1 MQADAL
7 QQLWIE
13 LPPINGGEP
22 QRLLI
27 FLHGAGSNPD
37 AFAPVAIAWQLK
49 FPTAAAFVLQA
60 SEPSAVPT
68 PEGLMP
74 RFDWFSSHTPDHAVV
89 RGAALTA
96 EKAIRTIQSSTGLG
110 AHQTIVIGYSQ
121 GATVALDIARLAPN
135 IADKITDKVTNKVA
149 EIVVAYAGQLSGAI
163 LADEKISASAL
174 HLIHGELDSIVTL
187 DKAQRAYAQLMLAH
201 GDVTLDILE
210 DGKHTIDQ
218 DSINVGTTRV
228 MQTIF
233 RGRKKNIPSPKNVS
247 VNQLNSAKLH

>member
-1 MQADAL
+1 MQADDL

-37 AFAPVAIAWQLK
+37 SFAPVAIAWQLK
-49 FPTAAAFVLQA
+49 FPTAAAFLLQA

-68 PEGLMP
+68 PEGFMP
-74 RFDWFSSHTPDHAVV
+74 RFDWLSSLTPDHTAV

-96 EKAIRTIQSSTGLG
+96 EKAIRTIQASTGLG
-110 AHQTIVIGYSQ
+110 AHQTIIVGYSQ
-121 GATVALDIARLAPN
+121 GATVALDIARLAP
-135 IADKITDKVTNKVA
+135 KIA
-149 EIVVAYAGQLSGAI
+149 EIVVSYAGQLNGAI

-174 HLIHGELDSIVTL
+174 HLIHGELDSLVTL
-187 DKAQRAYAQLMLAH
+187 DKAQRAYSQLQQAH

-210 DGKHTIDQ
+210 DGTHTIDQ

-233 RGRKKNIPSPKNVS
+233 RGRKKNVPSRKDGS
-247 VNQLNSAKLH
+247 SDIKSAAKLH

>member
-37 AFAPVAIAWQLK
+37 SFAPVAIAWQLK

-68 PEGLMP
+68 PEGFMP
-74 RFDWFSSHTPDHAVV
+74 RFDWFNTHAPDHMVV
-89 RGAALTA
+89 RGATLTV
-96 EKAIRTIQSSTGLG
+96 EKAIRTIQANTGLG
-110 AHQTIVIGYSQ
+110 IHQTIVIGYSQ
-121 GATVALDIARLAPN
+121 GATVALDIARLTP
-135 IADKITDKVTNKVA
+135 KVA
-149 EIVVAYAGQLSGAI
+149 DIVVSYAGQLSGAI
-163 LADEKISASAL
+163 LAGEKVSVSAL
-174 HLIHGELDSIVTL
+174 HLIHGEFDSLVTL
-187 DKAQRAYAQLMLAH
+187 DKAQRAYAQLMQAH

-210 DGKHTIDQ
+210 DGTHTIDQ

-233 RGRKKNIPSPKNVS
+233 RGRKKNVSNRKADS
-247 VNQLNSAKLH
+247 VNQLNVAKLH